1 MLYDV
6 KTPREYFDKLEND
19 WRKEKLVLVYEMIKK
34 NGPDLIEGI
43 EYKMLSFK
51 YNEKTIFNLNV
62 QKAYVSLYVGT
73 IHKVSHAQELLKDFD
88 LGKGCIRIKKNVQI
102 QETGLEAFI
111 KNSIVLWINGGNT
124 DC

>member
-1 MLYDV
+1 
-6 KTPREYFDKLEND
+6 
-19 WRKEKLVLVYEMIKK
+19 
-34 NGPDLIEGI
+34 
-43 EYKMLSFK
+43 MLSFK